1 MSSGAAVGAK
11 ILVVDDEP
19 AIRDLV
25 TRHLREMGHEVYA
38 AGDGVEALEM
48 VEQVEPEL
56 VILDVMMPRLNG
68 WEVARR
74 LRRDPETR
82 DIKILMFSTL
92 GADLLGNTLPVFG
105 GDAAIDKPFELEE
118 LEKKVTRLL
127 QTPLEVL

>member
-74 LRRDPETR
+74 LRRDPDTR